1 MATKTIS
8 KCGVCGYPLA
18 AEFEGQTISCPMCG
32 TVNEATISQGI
43 IISTPVFVGI
53 LAFLGGMLLG
63 PAIIASTSGGRDWL
77 EKQAR
82 EAIRR

>member
-8 KCGVCGYPLA
+8 KCASCNYPLA
-18 AEFEGQTISCPMCG
+18 AEFEGQMTTCPMCSA
-32 TVNEATISQGI
+32 VNEAISQGI
-43 IISTPVFVGI
+43 TISTPVFVGI
-53 LAFLGGMLLG
+53 LAFLGGVLIG
-63 PAIIASTSGGRDWL
+63 PALIASTAGGREWL